1 MARVA
6 RTPAKGFFNHAGT
19 MITPPEVCSSPN
31 GSVMRRMLTLTMAA
45 LLVAGCAG
53 RPGPGPGTLVD
64 TTRGTAGPVDGPGIA
79 VSQEEILPRGPYL
92 LDTGDRLRVVVFG
105 QESLTNAYA
114 VDPSGN
120 ISMPLIGTVPA
131 RGRSTEMLGRE
142 IAEKL
147 RAGFLRDPSVSVEV
161 ETFRPFFIMG
171 EVTAGGQFPFVS
183 GMTVQHAV
191 AIAGGFTPRAN
202 RWNVEVTRRING
214 QLYRADVPLTHP
226 LVPGDTVVI
235 RERWF

>member
-1 MARVA
+1 
-6 RTPAKGFFNHAGT
+6 
-19 MITPPEVCSSPN
+19 
-31 GSVMRRMLTLTMAA
+31 MRRMLALTLCA
-45 LLVAGCAG
+45 LMMAGCAG

-64 TTRGTAGPVDGPGIA
+64 TTRGTAGPIDGPGTA
-79 VSQEEILPRGPYL
+79 VPQEAILPRGPYL

-114 VDPSGN
+114 VDAGGN
-120 ISMPLIGTVPA
+120 IFMPLIGTVPA
-131 RGRSTEMLGRE
+131 AGRSTETLGRE
-142 IAEKL
+142 IASRL
-147 RAGFLRDPSVSVEV
+147 RSGFIRDPSVSVEV
-161 ETFRPFFIMG
+161 ETYRPFFIMG
-171 EVTAGGQFPFVS
+171 EVVAGGQFPYVS

-214 QLYRADVPLTHP
+214 QAYRADVPLTHP
-226 LVPGDTVVI
+226 LVPGDTLVI

>member
-1 MARVA
+1 
-6 RTPAKGFFNHAGT
+6 
-19 MITPPEVCSSPN
+19 
-31 GSVMRRMLTLTMAA
+31 MRRMLALTLCA
-45 LLVAGCAG
+45 LMMAGCAG

-64 TTRGTAGPVDGPGIA
+64 TTRGTAGPVDGPGTA
-79 VSQEEILPRGPYL
+79 VSQEAILPRGPYL

-114 VDPSGN
+114 VDPAGN
-120 ISMPLIGTVPA
+120 IAMPLIGTVPA
-131 RGRSTEMLGRE
+131 AGRSTDMLSRE
-142 IAEKL
+142 IAGRL
-147 RAGFLRDPSVSVEV
+147 RGGFIRDPSVSVEV
-161 ETFRPFFIMG
+161 ETYRPFFIMG
-171 EVTAGGQFPFVS
+171 EVAAGGQFPYVS

-202 RWNVEVTRRING
+202 RGNVEVTRRING